1 MGSSFPGTARAGAPK
16 ALGECLVRYLAAELA
31 ADGVRVNTI
40 VAGALDT
47 NAFRAVLGDPT
58 DHLAR
63 ISSKSLHGRPISF
76 DDVVGAVRFLISSDG
91 AMVQGQTLVGSHAP
105 TSMAA
110 LTKTER
116 LESLHRN
123 DRSTITPPTPT
134 SRTQIRP
141 GTHGASRHTITP
153 NLSTLNLT

>member
-1 MGSSFPGTARAGAPK
+1 MVDAHARPQALALVPLRYPCANPVAFPFDLDRR
-16 ALGECLVRYLAAELA
+16 LGFGLKV
-31 ADGVRVNTI
+31 
-40 VAGALDT
+40 LDA

-91 AMVQGQTLVGSHAP
+91 AMVQGQTLVGSHGP